1 MQLADEASREMT
13 TDQVRKKTLARA
25 IREKSAKSQVF
36 KKCNIWTLL
45 TATEKIVHENMKNK
59 HLDSY
64 H

>member
-13 TDQVRKKTLARA
+13 TYQVRRKKPARA

-59 HLDSY
+59 HLNSY